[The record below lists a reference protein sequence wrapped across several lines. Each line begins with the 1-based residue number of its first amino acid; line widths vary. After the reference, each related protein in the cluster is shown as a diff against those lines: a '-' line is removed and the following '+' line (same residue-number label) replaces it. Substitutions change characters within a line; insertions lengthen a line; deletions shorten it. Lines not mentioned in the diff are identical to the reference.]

1 MRDNQTIRLTSCLV
15 DHNQVREVVSLAD
28 LDQVL
33 QHVTTSVDSGRIG
46 NDDFELF
53 LESGQTLARV
63 ATCSDEQLGV
73 LVLGILI
80 LVVDVRSC
88 DHGVLVSKFQIM
100 SHSIS
105 LLSELSWHSSVIVVS
120 ILHLNALVLSTLLF
134 DFLGLCIEVVL
145 PQSDVTSDHFSSF
158 IY

>member
-1 MRDNQTIRLTSCLV
+1 VRDNQTVRLTSCLV

-33 QHVTTSVDSGRIG
+33 QHVATSVDPGRVG

-53 LESGQTLARV
+53 LESGETLARV
-63 ATCSDEQLGV
+63 ATCSDKQLGV

-80 LVVDVRSC
+80 FIVNVRSRN
-88 DHGVLVSKFQIM
+88 HGVLVGEFQIM

-105 LLSELSWHSSVIVVS
+105 FLSKLSWHSSVVVES
-120 ILHLNALVLSTLLF
+120 ILHLYALVLSTLLF

-145 PQSDVTSDHFSSF
+145 PQSDVTPDHFSSF